1 MKIVILD
8 GTIIGET
15 EKDWERFRDFGE
27 LSAYDITPDE
37 KTVER
42 IGDAELVIVDK
53 TNITEEVL
61 QACPNIKFIGVLATG
76 YNIVDT
82 EAAARRGIP
91 VANVP
96 NYSTDIVAQAT
107 IALILEIVNKVGIH
121 NESVHRGDWCHSKYF
136 CYTLG
141 QVHELKGKTIG
152 IIGFG
157 NIGRAVGRIAEAFG
171 MKVLAYSRTKHPEY
185 ESENCRYTDLDTL
198 LMNSDIVSVH
208 CPLFPETKEIINRSS
223 IAKMKDGAILINT
236 SRGPCIAEQDVA
248 DALKSGKLLAAGLD
262 VMSEEPMKPDN
273 PLLTAPNCII
283 TPHIAWA
290 SEEAIQRIRDIT
302 YENVRAFLNDESK
315 NIVNGL

>member
-198 LMNSDIVSVH
+198 LKNSDIVSVH

-302 YENVRAFLNDESK
+302 YENVRAFLNGESK

>member
-37 KTVER
+37 KTIER

-82 EAAARRGIP
+82 EAAARHGIP

-107 IALILEIVNKVGIH
+107 IALILEIVNKVGLH

-185 ESENCRYTDLDTL
+185 ESENSRYTDLDTL

-236 SRGPCIAEQDVA
+236 SRGPCIVEQDVA

-262 VMSEEPMKPDN
+262 VMSEEPMRMDN
-273 PLLTAPNCII
+273 PLLAAPNCII

-302 YENVRAFLNDESK
+302 YENVRAFLNGESK

>member
-37 KTVER
+37 KTIER

-198 LMNSDIVSVH
+198 LKNSDIVSVH

-262 VMSEEPMKPDN
+262 VMSEEPMKLDN

-302 YENVRAFLNDESK
+302 YENVRAFLNGESK

>member
-37 KTVER
+37 KTIER

-96 NYSTDIVAQAT
+96 DYSTDIVAQAT

-198 LMNSDIVSVH
+198 LKNSDIVSVH

-302 YENVRAFLNDESK
+302 YENVRAFLNGESK

>member
-37 KTVER
+37 KTIER

-198 LMNSDIVSVH
+198 LKNSDIVSVH

-262 VMSEEPMKPDN
+262 VMSEEPMKSDN

-302 YENVRAFLNDESK
+302 YENVRAFLNGESK

>member
-37 KTVER
+37 KTIER

-107 IALILEIVNKVGIH
+107 FALILEIVNKVGIH
-121 NESVHRGDWCHSKYF
+121 NESVHRGDWCSSKYF

-171 MKVLAYSRTKHPEY
+171 MKVLACSRTRHPEY
-185 ESENCRYTDLDTL
+185 ETENCRYTDMVTL
-198 LMNSDIVSVH
+198 LMNSDIVSIH
-208 CPLFPETKEIINRSS
+208 CPLLPETRRLIHRNTIG
-223 IAKMKDGAILINT
+223 KMKDGAILINT
-236 SRGPCIAEQDVA
+236 SRGQCIDEKHVA

-302 YENVRAFLNDESK
+302 YENVRAFLNGESK

>member
-37 KTVER
+37 KTIER

-198 LMNSDIVSVH
+198 LKNSDIVSVH

-302 YENVRAFLNDESK
+302 YENVRAFLNGESK